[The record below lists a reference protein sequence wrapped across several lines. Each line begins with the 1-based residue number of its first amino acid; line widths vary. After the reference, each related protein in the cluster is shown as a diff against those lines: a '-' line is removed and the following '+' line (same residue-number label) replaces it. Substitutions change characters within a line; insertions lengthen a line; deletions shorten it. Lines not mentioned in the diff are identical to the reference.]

1 MRHFWSERSLLSV
14 TKLQIQ
20 LLIRIGIWSL
30 FLIPSEEYMATRSK
44 NTGSVA
50 PKERINISYRPAVGN
65 AKEGVELPF
74 KLLVLGDFTQ
84 SSDESTLEDRKL
96 INITNHNFDDVIN
109 SLNLK
114 ADFSVEN
121 KMSADGGNIDISL
134 KINELSDFEPDNIID
149 QVDELKQVLQL
160 RDALKALK
168 GPLGNSPQMRKKIQ
182 SLLSDEASRKALKSE
197 IGSTGKK

>member
-1 MRHFWSERSLLSV
+1 MSTR
-14 TKLQIQ
+14 TKN
-20 LLIRIGIWSL
+20 
-30 FLIPSEEYMATRSK
+30 A
-44 NTGSVA
+44 GSVA
-50 PKERINISYRPAVGN
+50 PKERINISYRPAVGS

-84 SSDESTLEDRKL
+84 NQDDSTIEDRKL
-96 INITNHNFDDVIN
+96 ININNYNFDDVVK
-109 SLNLK
+109 SQNLQ

-121 KMSADGGNIDISL
+121 KMSVDGGSIDISL
-134 KINELSDFEPDNIID
+134 KINELKDFEPDNIIE

-182 SLLSDEASRKALKSE
+182 ALLSDEASRKALKKE
-197 IGSTGKK
+197 ITSAGKK

>member
-1 MRHFWSERSLLSV
+1 
-14 TKLQIQ
+14 
-20 LLIRIGIWSL
+20 
-30 FLIPSEEYMATRSK
+30 MATRSK
-44 NTGSVA
+44 NSGSVA

-84 SSDESTLEDRKL
+84 SADESTLEDRKL
-96 INITNHNFDDVIN
+96 INITNHNFDDVIK
-109 SLNLK
+109 SLDLT

-121 KMSADGGNIDISL
+121 KMSAEGGNIDISL

>member
-1 MRHFWSERSLLSV
+1 
-14 TKLQIQ
+14 
-20 LLIRIGIWSL
+20 
-30 FLIPSEEYMATRSK
+30 MATRSK

-96 INITNHNFDDVIN
+96 INITNHNFDDVIK
-109 SLNLK
+109 SLDLK

>member
-1 MRHFWSERSLLSV
+1 
-14 TKLQIQ
+14 
-20 LLIRIGIWSL
+20 
-30 FLIPSEEYMATRSK
+30 MATRSK

>member
-1 MRHFWSERSLLSV
+1 
-14 TKLQIQ
+14 
-20 LLIRIGIWSL
+20 
-30 FLIPSEEYMATRSK
+30 MATRSK
-44 NTGSVA
+44 NSGSVA

-84 SSDESTLEDRKL
+84 SADESTLEDRKL
-96 INITNHNFDDVIN
+96 INITNHNFDDVIQ
-109 SLNLK
+109 SLDLT

-121 KMSADGGNIDISL
+121 KMSADGGNIDVTL
-134 KINELSDFEPDNIID
+134 KINELSDFEPDNIIEL
-149 QVDELKQVLQL
+149 VDELKQVLQL